1 MRKNFCDEDEKQ
13 EKNPAVRKKTRNSDR
28 KKPGLE
34 RKLGNRESLSGT
46 RKTVEDND
54 DDVVIEDNN
63 NNDDDVN
70 DVNDAATKRV
80 E

>member
-1 MRKNFCDEDEKQ
+1 MKMRSKKKIPPF
-13 EKNPAVRKKTRNSDR
+13 KKTRNSDR

-54 DDVVIEDNN
+54 DDDVVIEDNN

-70 DVNDAATKRV
+70 DAATKRV

>member
-1 MRKNFCDEDEKQ
+1 M
-13 EKNPAVRKKTRNSDR
+13 RNSDR

-70 DVNDAATKRV
+70 DAATKRV

>member
-1 MRKNFCDEDEKQ
+1 MKMRSKK
-13 EKNPAVRKKTRNSDR
+13 KKSRRSTKTRNSDR

-54 DDVVIEDNN
+54 DDDVDIEDNN
-63 NNDDDVN
+63 NNDDGVNDVN

>member
-1 MRKNFCDEDEKQ
+1 MKMRS
-13 EKNPAVRKKTRNSDR
+13 KKKKSRRSTKPRNSDR

-70 DVNDAATKRV
+70 DAATKRV